1 MSDNIS
7 SISSYSNDYSTYLD
21 KKLTLFD
28 KIEQK
33 TLKNKTTDI
42 NTLKD
47 NLKEKKTSKNKFLKT
62 YEGNGDK
69 LCTDFTSKTYPNFVK
84 MNSIEIKDNSFH
96 DINDLQGNLFEYP
109 PLLFGPPENKA
120 DELTKLDDFIV
131 NANKKTKEIK
141 LTCKKR
147 KLDTKNIIQ
156 TKEDIF
162 DEIKKLFNKF
172 NNKKYNKINEFL
184 PSYKIFEESDGIFNY
199 ATIVEDKIPGC
210 VIYFQNDKITNIYLI
225 REQEF
230 LKEEKEILDLLNII
244 KSSISKNSFL

>member
-7 SISSYSNDYSTYLD
+7 SISSYSDDYSTYLD
-21 KKLTLFD
+21 KKLTLFE

-69 LCTDFTSKTYPNFVK
+69 LCTDFTSKTYTNFVK
-84 MNSIEIKDNSFH
+84 MNSIEIEDNSFH
-96 DINDLQGNLFEYP
+96 DINDLQGNLFEN
-109 PLLFGPPENKA
+109 PLIFAPPENKA
-120 DELTKLDDFIV
+120 DELPKLDDFIV
-131 NANKKTKEIK
+131 NENKKTKEIK

-156 TKEDIF
+156 TKEEIF

-172 NNKKYNKINEFL
+172 NNKKYNKINEIL

-199 ATIVEDKIPGC
+199 ATIVENKIPGC
-210 VIYFQNDKITNIYLI
+210 VIYFQNDIITNIYLI

-230 LKEEKEILDLLNII
+230 LKEEKDILDLLNII

>member
-1 MSDNIS
+1 MSDDIS
-7 SISSYSNDYSTYLD
+7 SISSYSNNYSTYLD
-21 KKLTLFD
+21 KKLTLFE

-47 NLKEKKTSKNKFLKT
+47 NLKEKKTSKNTFLKT
-62 YEGNGDK
+62 YEGKVEKG
-69 LCTDFTSKTYPNFVK
+69 CTDFTSKTYSNFVK

-96 DINDLQGNLFEYP
+96 DINDLQGNLLEYP
-109 PLLFGPPENKA
+109 PFLFGPQENKA
-120 DELTKLDDFIV
+120 DEQPNLDDFIV
-131 NANKKTKEIK
+131 NENKKTKEIK

-172 NNKKYNKINEFL
+172 NNKKYNKINEIL
-184 PSYKIFEESDGIFNY
+184 PSYKIFEESDDIFKH
-199 ATIVEDKIPGC
+199 ATIVENKIPGC
-210 VIYFQNDKITNIYLI
+210 VIYFKNDIITNIYLI

-230 LKEEKEILDLLNII
+230 LKEEKDILDLLNII

>member
-1 MSDNIS
+1 MSDDIS
-7 SISSYSNDYSTYLD
+7 SISSYSDNYSTYLD
-21 KKLTLFD
+21 KKLTLFE

-47 NLKEKKTSKNKFLKT
+47 NLKEKKTSKNTFFKT
-62 YEGNGDK
+62 YEGKVEKG
-69 LCTDFTSKTYPNFVK
+69 CTDFTSKTYSNFVK

-96 DINDLQGNLFEYP
+96 DINDLQGNLLEYP
-109 PLLFGPPENKA
+109 PFLFGPQENKA
-120 DELTKLDDFIV
+120 DEQPNLDDFIV
-131 NANKKTKEIK
+131 NENKKTKEIK

-156 TKEDIF
+156 TKEEIF

-172 NNKKYNKINEFL
+172 NNKKYNKINEIL
-184 PSYKIFEESDGIFNY
+184 PSYKIFEESDGIFTH
-199 ATIVEDKIPGC
+199 ATIVENKIPGC

-230 LKEEKEILDLLNII
+230 LKEEKDILDLLNII

>member
-1 MSDNIS
+1 MSDDIS
-7 SISSYSNDYSTYLD
+7 SISSYSNNYSTYLD
-21 KKLTLFD
+21 KKLTLFE

-96 DINDLQGNLFEYP
+96 DINDLQGNLLEYP
-109 PLLFGPPENKA
+109 PFLFGPQENKA
-120 DELTKLDDFIV
+120 DEQPNLDDFIV
-131 NANKKTKEIK
+131 NENKKTKEIK

-156 TKEDIF
+156 TKEEIF

-172 NNKKYNKINEFL
+172 NNKKYNKINEIL

-199 ATIVEDKIPGC
+199 ATIVENKIPGC
-210 VIYFQNDKITNIYLI
+210 VIYFQNDIITNIYLI

-230 LKEEKEILDLLNII
+230 LKEEKDILDLLNII

>member
-1 MSDNIS
+1 MSDDIS
-7 SISSYSNDYSTYLD
+7 SISSCSNDYSTYLD

-47 NLKEKKTSKNKFLKT
+47 NLKEKKTSKNTFLKT

-69 LCTDFTSKTYPNFVK
+69 LCTDFTSKTYSNFVK

-109 PLLFGPPENKA
+109 PFLFGPQENKA
-120 DELTKLDDFIV
+120 DELFKLDDFIV

-156 TKEDIF
+156 TKEEIF

-172 NNKKYNKINEFL
+172 NNKKYNKINEIP
-184 PSYKIFEESDGIFNY
+184 PSHKIFEESDGIFNY
-199 ATIVEDKIPGC
+199 ATIVENKIPGC
-210 VIYFQNDKITNIYLI
+210 VIYFKNDIITNIYLI

-230 LKEEKEILDLLNII
+230 LKEEKDILDLLNII